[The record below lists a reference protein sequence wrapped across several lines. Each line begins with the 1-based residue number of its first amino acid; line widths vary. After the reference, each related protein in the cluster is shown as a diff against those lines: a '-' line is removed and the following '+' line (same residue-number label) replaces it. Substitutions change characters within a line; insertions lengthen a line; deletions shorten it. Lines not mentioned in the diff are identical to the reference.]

1 MTYTLIAHTEL
12 TGSQASI
19 VFSSIPA
26 TFTDL
31 YLVTSLRDEVS
42 GVADAMTIYFNASTS
57 GYSVRRL
64 YGNGSG
70 SFSDTEAK
78 RSATSPGSRIVVN
91 SVAGAT
97 ATANT
102 FANNGI
108 YIPNYRSAAA
118 KSVSADGVTEN
129 NATTSDLGIIAG
141 LWSGTDAITTITIEP
156 YSSVNFV
163 QFSSATL
170 YGITAG
176 SSGGVV
182 VS

>member
-1 MTYTLIAHTEL
+1 MTLIQHTEL
-12 TGSQASI
+12 ASAQSAI
-19 VFSSIPA
+19 VFNSIPT

-31 YLVTSLRDEVS
+31 YLVTSLRDGVS

-64 YGNGSG
+64 FGNGSG
-70 SFSDTEAK
+70 AFSDTEAK
-78 RSATSPGSRIVVN
+78 RSSTSAGSRIVVN

-97 ATANT
+97 ATSNT
-102 FANNGI
+102 FANNAI
-108 YIPNYRSAAA
+108 YIPNYRSGAA

-156 YSSVNFV
+156 YSSVNFS